1 LKAMLARIIFMALIA
16 GVILAPAAPA
26 TAQYPTPLPTPL
38 GFDDFEDGTLAG
50 WEIVSTGG
58 EVLISEKPPD
68 GHFLESKG
76 AVFCMAAQAPEWT
89 DYNLRVKVL
98 ILQDESWV
106 KGVKVPLLQ
115 GQAAVRFRYLENK
128 DNFDC
133 YVAIFS
139 PSEIIVRKIHG
150 TGSSVTQLTPL
161 GSVPVQLELSTWYTV
176 DITCFRQK
184 FEIEVNGEH
193 QFAYLDEKNPI
204 LSGTIGLGTLGE
216 SYAVFDDVS
225 VEVFSEP
232 SPTTASSPLASAAP
246 PSATPSPTAT
256 PPVAAPTA
264 SPQSSG
270 TSIRWETIAALATVA
285 VSIGSVGAWFISRK
299 ASGSRKRHLRRL
311 LNEVDDIYIKFK
323 MNTKRCEAELYRLR
337 DIVIEKLKEGK
348 ITGESY
354 AILEKRLDGYLEE
367 IEERIID
374 EKLGGYPSKL
384 RNALTRMLKEGS
396 ISEEEFSSIE
406 KLLIATTELSDT
418 DKADLKDSLE
428 RWRKSYLKKSPPDQA
443 AQ

>member
-1 LKAMLARIIFMALIA
+1 MLARIIFMALIA

-38 GFDDFEDGTLAG
+38 GSYDFESGTLAG
-50 WEIVSTGG
+50 WEIVSSGG
-58 EVLISEKPPD
+58 EVLISEKPP
-68 GHFLESKG
+68 GNHFLESKG
-76 AVFCMAAQAPEWT
+76 AVFCMAPQAPGWT

-98 ILQDESWV
+98 ILQDETWV
-106 KGVKVPLLQ
+106 KGVIVPLLQ
-115 GQAAVRFRYLENK
+115 GQAAVRFRYLESEG
-128 DNFDC
+128 DFDC

-139 PSEIIVRKIHG
+139 PSEIILRKVHG
-150 TGSSVTQLTPL
+150 TNNAVSQLTPL
-161 GSVPVQLELSTWYTV
+161 GSTRVQLEVDTWYTV
-176 DITCFRQK
+176 DITCYKNK
-184 FEIEVNGEH
+184 FSIEINGEP
-193 QFAYLDEKNPI
+193 QFGYLDEDNPI

-225 VEVFSEP
+225 VEIFSP

-285 VSIGSVGAWFISRK
+285 VSIGSVGAWFISKK
-299 ASGSRKRHLRRL
+299 ASGSRKRHLRKL
-311 LNEVDDIYIKFK
+311 LDEVDDIYIKFK

-354 AILEKRLDGYLEE
+354 AILEKRLESYLDE

-418 DKADLKDSLE
+418 DKAELKDSLE
-428 RWRKSYLKKSPPDQA
+428 RWRKSYLKKSPPDQP